1 MNHDK
6 TRKIVTTG
14 LLAAIACLLGA
25 THWGFI
31 PWIGGV
37 SLTILQIPVIIAA
50 VLEGPLSGAI
60 VGLIFGIFSMIQA
73 AVAPTGPTDVWFTN
87 PVLAVLPRLF
97 IGPAAWGIYTVLKR
111 WRAVGLLAAGAVGSL
126 VNTILVLGTIGIL
139 GYLPWPALGAVVA
152 TNGLPEMVASALI
165 TLAVIGAYWQLPSKK
180 KGSDLEDK
188 KSGSK

>member
-1 MNHDK
+1 M
-6 TRKIVTTG
+6 
-14 LLAAIACLLGA
+14 AAIACLLGA

-50 VLEGPLSGAI
+50 VLEGPLAGAI

-73 AVAPTGPTDVWFTN
+73 AIAPAGPTDVWFTN
-87 PVLAVLPRLF
+87 PVLAVLPRIF

-111 WRAVGLLAAGAVGSL
+111 WRSVGLFAAGAVGSL
-126 VNTILVLGTIGIL
+126 TNTILVLGTIGLL
-139 GYLPWPALGAVVA
+139 GYLPWQALAAIVV
-152 TNGLPEMVASALI
+152 TNGLPEMAASALI
-165 TLAVIGAYWQLPSKK
+165 TLAVISAYWQIPTRK

-188 KSGSK
+188 KSGS

>member
-1 MNHDK
+1 MERK
-6 TRKIVTTG
+6 QTRKIVTTG

-37 SLTILQIPVIIAA
+37 SLTILQIPAIIAA

-73 AVAPTGPTDVWFTN
+73 AVAPSGPTDVWFTN
-87 PVLAVLPRLF
+87 PLLAILPRLC
-97 IGPAAWGIYTVLKR
+97 IGPAAWVIYQLLKR
-111 WRAVGLLAAGAVGSL
+111 WKAVGALAAGAVGSL
-126 VNTILVLGTIGIL
+126 TNTGLVLLVIGLL
-139 GYLPWPALGAVVA
+139 GYLPWEVLGGIVVA
-152 TNGLPEMVASALI
+152 NGLPEMIASALI
-165 TLAVIGAYWQLPSKK
+165 TLAVVGAYWQIPSKK

-188 KSGSK
+188 KSGS

>member
-1 MNHDK
+1 MERK
-6 TRKIVTTG
+6 QTRKIVTTG

-37 SLTILQIPVIIAA
+37 SLTILQIPAIIAA

-73 AVAPTGPTDVWFTN
+73 AVAPSGPTDVWFTN
-87 PVLAVLPRLF
+87 PLLAILPRLC
-97 IGPAAWGIYTVLKR
+97 IGPAAWVIYPLLKR
-111 WRAVGLLAAGAVGSL
+111 WKAVGALAAGAVGSL
-126 VNTILVLGTIGIL
+126 TNTGLVLLVIGLL
-139 GYLPWPALGAVVA
+139 GYLPWEVLGGIVVA
-152 TNGLPEMVASALI
+152 SGLPEMIASALI
-165 TLAVIGAYWQLPSKK
+165 TLAVVGAYWQIPSKK

-188 KSGSK
+188 KSGS